1 MTLLCERC
9 YGPIDPAS
17 EDYVRLAHI
26 SHAERSGE
34 VVWNDATVHTAPS
47 CPAMAHADA
56 AGRHRRAA

>member
-9 YGPIDPAS
+9 YGPIDPAG

-26 SHAERSGE
+26 SHAEPSGD
-34 VVWNDATVHTAPS
+34 VVWNDATVHTAQS
-47 CPAMAHADA
+47 CPALVHADG